1 MNQSGLQLRT
11 RITDDN
17 KLTLW
22 LEEVAVAQP
31 GPDEVLVRVD
41 AAPINPSDLGLLFG
55 PADMSTA
62 KQTGSAERPVITAE
76 IPAGRLGMLQARIG
90 KALAA
95 GNEGAGEVIAAGSS
109 AAAQAL
115 LGKTV
120 GVIGG
125 EMYAQYRCVNVASC
139 LPLQPGTSA
148 IEAASCFVN
157 PMTALGMLET
167 LRREGH
173 TALVHTAAASNL
185 GQMLNRLCQNEGI
198 PLVNIV
204 RKAEQAELLKAMGA
218 QYVLDSSAE
227 DFKAQLKAALA
238 ATDASLVFD
247 AIGGGSLVSE
257 ILAGMESV
265 ASSKMTEYNRYGS
278 TTLKQA
284 YIYGGLDTSPT
295 VLKRNFGFA
304 FSVGGWLLFP
314 FLQKLGAA
322 RVAELKARVAA
333 EIKST
338 FASQY
343 NQHVSLAGALSLA
356 AISSYNKRATGEKYL
371 ILPHR

>member
-1 MNQSGLQLRT
+1 MTQSGLKLRT
-11 RITDDN
+11 RISDDN

-22 LEEVAVAQP
+22 LEEVAVPQP
-31 GPDEVLVRVD
+31 GPDEVVVRVD

-62 KQTGSAERPVITAE
+62 QQSGTAELPVITAE
-76 IPAGRLGMLQARIG
+76 IPAGRLGMVQARIG
-90 KALAA
+90 QALAA

-109 AAAQAL
+109 PAAQAL

-125 EMYAQYRCVNVASC
+125 EMYAQYRCANVAAC
-139 LPLQPGTSA
+139 LPLHEGTSA
-148 IEAASCFVN
+148 VEAASCFVN
-157 PMTALGMLET
+157 PMTALGMVET

-185 GQMLNRLCQNEGI
+185 GQMLNRLCQSEGI
-198 PLVNIV
+198 PLVNVV
-204 RKAEQAELLKAMGA
+204 RKPEQAQLLKSQGA
-218 QYVLDSSAE
+218 QYVVDSSAE

-247 AIGGGSLVSE
+247 AIGGGALVSD
-257 ILAGMESV
+257 ILATMEAV
-265 ASSKMTEYNRYGS
+265 ASSKMTEYSRYGS

-284 YIYGGLDTSPT
+284 YIYGALDTSPT

-304 FSVGGWLLFP
+304 FSVGGWLLTP
-314 FLQKLGAA
+314 TLQKLGAA
-322 RVAELKARVAA
+322 RVEELKARVAA
-333 EIKST
+333 EIKTT
-338 FASQY
+338 FASHY
-343 NQHVSLAGALSLA
+343 NQQVSLAGALSLE
-356 AISSYNKRATGEKYL
+356 AISSYNKRATGEKFL
-371 ILPHR
+371 ILPQS

>member
-204 RKAEQAELLKAMGA
+204 RKAEQAELLRAMGA

-322 RVAELKARVAA
+322 RTQELKERVAA

-343 NQHVSLAGALSLA
+343 NQQVSLAGALSLA

>member
-1 MNQSGLQLRT
+1 MTQSGLKLRT
-11 RITDDN
+11 RISDDN

-22 LEEVAVAQP
+22 LEEVAVPQP
-31 GPDEVLVRVD
+31 GPDEVVVRVD

-62 KQTGSAERPVITAE
+62 QQSGTAELPVITAE
-76 IPAGRLGMLQARIG
+76 IPEGRLGMVQARIG
-90 KALAA
+90 QALAA

-109 AAAQAL
+109 PAAQAL

-125 EMYAQYRCVNVASC
+125 EMYAQYRCANVAAC
-139 LPLQPGTSA
+139 LPLHEGTSA
-148 IEAASCFVN
+148 VEAASCFVN
-157 PMTALGMLET
+157 PMTALGMVET

-185 GQMLNRLCQNEGI
+185 GQMLNRLCQSEGI
-198 PLVNIV
+198 PLVNVV
-204 RKAEQAELLKAMGA
+204 RKPEQAQLLKSQGA
-218 QYVLDSSAE
+218 QYVVDSSAE

-247 AIGGGSLVSE
+247 AIGGGALVSD
-257 ILAGMESV
+257 ILATMEAV
-265 ASSKMTEYNRYGS
+265 ASSKMTEYSRYGS

-284 YIYGGLDTSPT
+284 YIYGALDTSPT

-304 FSVGGWLLFP
+304 FSVGGWLLTP
-314 FLQKLGAA
+314 TLQKLGAA
-322 RVAELKARVAA
+322 RVEELKARVAA
-333 EIKST
+333 EIKTT
-338 FASQY
+338 FASHY
-343 NQHVSLAGALSLA
+343 NQQVSLAGALSLE
-356 AISSYNKRATGEKYL
+356 AISAYNKRATGEKFL
-371 ILPHR
+371 ILPQS

>member
-1 MNQSGLQLRT
+1 MTQSGLKLRT
-11 RITDDN
+11 RISDDN

-22 LEEVAVAQP
+22 LEEVAVPQP
-31 GPDEVLVRVD
+31 GPDEVVVRVD

-62 KQTGSAERPVITAE
+62 QQSGTAELPVITAE
-76 IPAGRLGMLQARIG
+76 IPAGRLGMVQARIG
-90 KALAA
+90 QALAA

-109 AAAQAL
+109 PAAQAL

-125 EMYAQYRCVNVASC
+125 EMYAQYRCANVAAC
-139 LPLQPGTSA
+139 LPLHEGTSA
-148 IEAASCFVN
+148 VEAASCFVN
-157 PMTALGMLET
+157 PMTALGMVET

-185 GQMLNRLCQNEGI
+185 GQMLNRLCQSEGI
-198 PLVNIV
+198 PLVNVV
-204 RKAEQAELLKAMGA
+204 RKPEQAQLLKSQGA
-218 QYVLDSSAE
+218 QYVVDSSAE

-247 AIGGGSLVSE
+247 AIGGGALVSD
-257 ILAGMESV
+257 ILATMEAV
-265 ASSKMTEYNRYGS
+265 ASSKMTEYSRYGS

-284 YIYGGLDTSPT
+284 YIYGALDTSPT

-304 FSVGGWLLFP
+304 FSVGGWLLTP
-314 FLQKLGAA
+314 TLQKLGAA
-322 RVAELKARVAA
+322 RVEELKARVAA
-333 EIKST
+333 EIKTT
-338 FASQY
+338 FASHY
-343 NQHVSLAGALSLA
+343 NQQVSLAGALSLE
-356 AISSYNKRATGEKYL
+356 AISAYNKRATGEKFL
-371 ILPHR
+371 ILPQS